1 MKIVTLRPLLLLMAS
16 TVGLAA
22 CSEGTDG
29 GYQAWA
35 DKVATIPLTPDDS
48 EQIPSV
54 VTAVLAPAEQDEQKR
69 PSPALR
75 VELMSPHQLWDAR
88 NGPLKIP
95 TIEVAEGTA
104 TPVPVAMQI
113 DTTPPVAATPPA
125 PVPPAKSAAPTDT
138 GSRTV
143 QLGAFSTASSAH
155 TAWER
160 LSRGPHGGDLRGLDP
175 QFEPAVVNGRNMVR
189 LRVTAS
195 ADRAQTLCQT
205 VASADPWCSRPTVT
219 VTPSTVFH

>member
-1 MKIVTLRPLLLLMAS
+1 MRFVALRPLLLLMAS
-16 TVGLAA
+16 AVALAA

-48 EQIPSV
+48 EQAPSV
-54 VTAVLAPAEQDEQKR
+54 VTAMLAPAEDEK
-69 PSPALR
+69 PKATPALR

-104 TPVPVAMQI
+104 TPVPVSMQTDAAPPI
-113 DTTPPVAATPPA
+113 AVTVPVAAPPA
-125 PVPPAKSAAPTDT
+125 TKAAAPVDT

-143 QLGAFSTASSAH
+143 QLGAFSTASAAH

-160 LSRGPHGGDLRGLDP
+160 LSRGPNGGDLRGLDP

-195 ADRAQTLCQT
+195 AERAQTLCQT